1 MKAQPTLRPALPKDK
16 PALLD
21 LAEATGLF
29 RDDELGGFDQM
40 LSEYFANHPEG
51 HHWIADDDDGI
62 KGAAYYAPEVF
73 ADQVWNLYFIGV
85 HPNQQGQGRGATLLH
100 YVEQQLTIQGGR
112 LLLVETSGLDNFEL
126 TRRFY
131 RKNGYDE
138 EARIREYYQEGN
150 DKVIFRK
157 KLSRA

>member
-85 HPNQQGQGRGATLLH
+85 HLSQQGQGRGTTLLR
-100 YVEQQLTIQGGR
+100 YVEQQLTTQGGR
-112 LLLVETSGLDNFEL
+112 LLLVETSGLDDFER

-131 RKNGYDE
+131 RNNGYDE
-138 EARIREYYQEGN
+138 EARIREYYKRGTIRLHF
-150 DKVIFRK
+150 VRG
-157 KLSRA
+157 